1 MYLLQTTVMVLF
13 FFFFLQLKRFKTYIY
28 LLQAKVMSPVEL
40 EPSLVETAIGE
51 DEEIS
56 SLQGS
61 PVAAG
66 QGAYFGPAAVGAK
79 TSPTRP
85 VHRSLSDRYSYRAA
99 IYNTERVE
107 YDIIWLLLHQ
117 VLQRLHETQTSK
129 HTCIFQCR
137 LSSCAEKIVSV

>member
-1 MYLLQTTVMVLF
+1 M
-13 FFFFLQLKRFKTYIY
+13 
-28 LLQAKVMSPVEL
+28 APVEL

-66 QGAYFGPAAVGAK
+66 HGAYVGPAAVNATQGAYLGPAAVNAK
-79 TSPTRP
+79 TSPSKP
-85 VHRSLSDRYSYRAA
+85 VQRSLSDRYSYRAA

-107 YDIIWLLLHQ
+107 YDII
-117 VLQRLHETQTSK
+117 
-129 HTCIFQCR
+129 
-137 LSSCAEKIVSV
+137 

>member
-1 MYLLQTTVMVLF
+1 MVQICYKPVMLF
-13 FFFFLQLKRFKTYIY
+13 YFPQLKRFKTYIY

-51 DEEIS
+51 DEEMS
-56 SLQGS
+56 SLPGS

-66 QGAYFGPAAVGAK
+66 QGAYFGPAAVNAK
-79 TSPTRP
+79 TSPTKP

-107 YDIIWLLLHQ
+107 YDIIWLLQHQ
-117 VLQRLHETQTSK
+117 VVQDLHETQTCK
-129 HTCIFQCR
+129 HTCMFQCG
-137 LSSCAEKIVSV
+137 LSGSAYLIFRV

>member
-107 YDIIWLLLHQ
+107 YDII
-117 VLQRLHETQTSK
+117 
-129 HTCIFQCR
+129 
-137 LSSCAEKIVSV
+137 